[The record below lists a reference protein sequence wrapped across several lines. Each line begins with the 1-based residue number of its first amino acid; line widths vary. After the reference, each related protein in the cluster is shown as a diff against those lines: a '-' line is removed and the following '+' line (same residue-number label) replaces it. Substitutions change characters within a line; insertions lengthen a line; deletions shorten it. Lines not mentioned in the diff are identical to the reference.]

1 MGEPS
6 NEARARSTTEHAD
19 FPAEREFREMVR
31 RLADIGYGY
40 GRMAQIVDE
49 EWRNTPRDIPESG
62 RGILTICKNCDTLI
76 RYRTGE
82 PV

>member
-1 MGEPS
+1 MTDH
-6 NEARARSTTEHAD
+6 EARARSTTEHAD
-19 FPAEREFREMVR
+19 FPAEHEFREMVR
-31 RLADIGYGY
+31 AMADIGY

-49 EWRNTPRDIPESG
+49 EWRNTSRDIPESG